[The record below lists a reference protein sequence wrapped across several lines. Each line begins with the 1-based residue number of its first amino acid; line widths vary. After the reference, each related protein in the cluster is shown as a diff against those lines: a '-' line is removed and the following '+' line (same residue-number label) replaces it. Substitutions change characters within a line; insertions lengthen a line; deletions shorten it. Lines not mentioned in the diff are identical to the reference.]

1 MRTSRAGGTWQLR
14 ACGGG
19 VASGDS
25 GFGIRDSGFG
35 IRDSGFGIRESG
47 IGNRES
53 GIGRASAIR
62 SAFAG
67 GRRFGLRAVRC

>member
-1 MRTSRAGGTWQLR
+1 MRWWGRKR
-14 ACGGG
+14 
-19 VASGDS
+19 

-67 GRRFGLRAVRC
+67 RRGCGLRAVRC

>member
-1 MRTSRAGGTWQLR
+1 MRASRAGWTWQLR

-19 VASGDS
+19 VASGES
-25 GFGIRDSGFG
+25 GIGNRESGIGN
-35 IRDSGFGIRESG
+35 RESG

-67 GRRFGLRAVRC
+67 RRGFGLHAVRC